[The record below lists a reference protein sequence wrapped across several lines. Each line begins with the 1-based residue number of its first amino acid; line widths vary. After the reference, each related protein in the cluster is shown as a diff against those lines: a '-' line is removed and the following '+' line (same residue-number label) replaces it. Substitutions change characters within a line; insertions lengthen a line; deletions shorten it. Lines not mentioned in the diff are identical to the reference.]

1 MKFTIC
7 HDISRKTLT
16 IPRAALQLSGL
27 AEAGELS
34 LWVERGCVV
43 LTRPE
48 PTAGELLESIRLLR
62 DLTVSAITRL
72 AAQSWAARNGP
83 PRRRPRALRA
93 YDKRY
98 LRMLER
104 CGVDLDGLGVLLTQ
118 KGDSK

>member
-1 MKFTIC
+1 MKFTIY
-7 HDISRKTLT
+7 HDTNKTTLG

-62 DLTVSAITRL
+62 DQTVSAITRL

-104 CGVDLDGLGVLLTQ
+104 CGVDLDGLNSLMGER
-118 KGDSK
+118 GDE

>member
-1 MKFTIC
+1 MDFKVY
-7 HDISRKTLT
+7 HPEGDKRLA
-16 IPRAALQLSGL
+16 IPLLALQLSGL

-34 LWVERGCVV
+34 LRVERGCVV

-104 CGVDLDGLGVLLTQ
+104 CGVDLDGLNSLMEER
-118 KGDSK
+118 GDE